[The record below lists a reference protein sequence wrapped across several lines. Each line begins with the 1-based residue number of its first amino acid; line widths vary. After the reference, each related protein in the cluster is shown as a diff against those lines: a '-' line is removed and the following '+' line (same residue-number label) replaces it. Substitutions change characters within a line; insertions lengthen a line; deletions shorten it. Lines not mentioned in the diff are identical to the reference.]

1 MSKPDNFLNHTF
13 KYINN
18 EEDYD
23 DRDVEVVVA
32 GGAYDAV
39 GNLLNVGDKLVRIK
53 IESGGGEL
61 VGKSDIAEVRKI
73 EKIGYTS
80 SLSIQARPVDG
91 GTIHCEWL
99 CFAEVLKI

>member
-1 MSKPDNFLNHTF
+1 MSKPDNFLDHTF
-13 KYINN
+13 QYVND
-18 EEDYD
+18 EDD
-23 DRDVEVVVA
+23 LEDIETVVA

-39 GNLLNVGDKLVRIK
+39 GNLLNVGDKLIRIK

-80 SLSIQARPVDG
+80 GLSIQARPIDG
-91 GTIHCEWL
+91 GSYRHEWL